1 MITCYGVKIK
11 YLSRDQISKLQH
23 KLDVEERENRE
34 KEEERRKEKKE
45 EREEEKKMEQEKMYI
60 YLCGRR
66 TEYLSHRF
74 CRYKQCGH

>member
-45 EREEEKKMEQEKMYI
+45 EREEETKNGARENV
-60 YLCGRR
+60 YLFMWEENRI
-66 TEYLSHRF
+66 SVA
-74 CRYKQCGH
+74 